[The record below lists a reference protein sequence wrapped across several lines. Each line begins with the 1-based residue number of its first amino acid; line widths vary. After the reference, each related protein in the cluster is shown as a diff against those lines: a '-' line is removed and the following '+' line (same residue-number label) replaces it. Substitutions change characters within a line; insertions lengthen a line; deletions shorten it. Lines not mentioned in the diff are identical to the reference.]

1 MYLKNKLYVC
11 LNENKTKIERPLAKR
26 KKNITP
32 FCLNVLSVGIYKVF
46 CVNIRSFV
54 K

>member
-1 MYLKNKLYVC
+1 MFVLM
-11 LNENKTKIERPLAKR
+11 KTKQKLKGHWQKE
-26 KKNITP
+26 KKYHP